1 MRNVREVLRLK
12 HQVQLPGNQIALS
25 LGMSRRT
32 VQEYLARAETV
43 GLTWPL
49 PEDMDDAAL
58 ETHLFPG
65 NVQRDGRPQPD
76 FVWMHQELSKH
87 QHLTLRQLHKEYK
100 LEHPDGYEFSRYC
113 ELYRGWLKTVDVSMR
128 HVHSPGDRMFIDFA
142 GDKIPVIDVRTGEI
156 IEGHVFVA
164 VLGYS
169 NLTYVEVFPDET
181 AVSWVAGIC
190 NALEYFQGVPRI
202 LTPDN
207 AKSVIIKPCRYEPE
221 VHAAIK
227 GLAAHYGMAV
237 IPARPKKP
245 KDKPKVESG
254 VGIAER
260 QILAALRHREF
271 FSFGEVNTAVW
282 ELLKELNDR
291 PFEKLAGSRRLRF
304 ETLEKAALRPLP
316 ASRYELEKWCKS
328 KVHPDHHVQVDS
340 NFYSVPYQLTGQQ
353 VEARLTASTVEILYK
368 GRRVASHARLHGKGE
383 YSTLRGHMPPEHQKY
398 LEHNTLEWVFGQ
410 AKAIGPNVLR
420 FMKAVAERREV
431 PEQAIRT
438 CQGVLSL
445 VKRCGGEGVD
455 MACAVALAND
465 TLSYRKVKAILD
477 NDKNRLPQEAI
488 TSPPGLPLHE
498 NLRGP
503 GYYGGEH

>member
-12 HQVQLPGNQIALS
+12 HQVELPGNQIALS

-43 GLTWPL
+43 GLPWPL

-58 ETHLFPG
+58 ETYLFPG
-65 NVQRDGRPQPD
+65 NVQRDDRCQPD
-76 FVWMHQELSKH
+76 FVQMHQELSKH
-87 QHLTLRQLHKEYK
+87 KNLTLRLLHREYK
-100 LEHPDGYEFSRYC
+100 REHPDGYEFSRYC

-128 HVHSPGDRMFIDFA
+128 QVHEPGDRMFIDFA
-142 GDKIPVIDVRTGEI
+142 GDKILVIDGRTGEV

-181 AVSWVAGIC
+181 SASWVAGIC
-190 NALEYFQGVPRI
+190 NALEYFKGVPRI

-221 VHAAIK
+221 IHTAIK

-237 IPARPKKP
+237 LPARPRKP

-254 VGIAER
+254 VGIVER

-271 FSFGEVNTAVW
+271 FSFGEVNAAVW
-282 ELLKELNDR
+282 ELLKELNEQ
-291 PFEKLAGSRRLRF
+291 PFEKLDGTRRQRF
-304 ETLEKAALRPLP
+304 EAAEKAKLRPLP
-316 ASRYELEKWCKS
+316 VSRYELEKWCKP

-353 VEARLTASTVEILYK
+353 VDARLTASTVEILYK
-368 GRRVASHARLHGKGE
+368 GRRVASHARSHGKGE
-383 YSTLRGHMPPEHQKY
+383 YSTLREHRPPEHQKY

-410 AKAIGPNVLR
+410 AKATGPNVVR
-420 FMKAVAERREV
+420 FVKAVAERREV

-438 CQGVLSL
+438 CQGTLSL
-445 VKRCGGEGVD
+445 VKRYGGERVD
-455 MACAVALAND
+455 VACAVALAND

-477 NDKNRLPQEAI
+477 NETDRMSQEG
-488 TSPPGLPLHE
+488 TNSSPGLPVHE

-503 GYYGGEH
+503 AYYGGDH